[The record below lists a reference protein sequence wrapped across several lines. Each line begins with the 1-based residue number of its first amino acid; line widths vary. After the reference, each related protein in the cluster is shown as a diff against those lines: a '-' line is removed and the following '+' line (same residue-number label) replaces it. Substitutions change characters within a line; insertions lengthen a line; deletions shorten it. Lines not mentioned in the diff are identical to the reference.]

1 MNEIKE
7 LVGRANKY
15 LSSARLLLDSEDYD
29 SSVSRSY
36 YAMFFVTEAV
46 LLTKKLEFSSH
57 RGVISAFGQHFV
69 KTGVFPKETRTML
82 QNAFDMRQQGDYSFR
97 PVIQEATAN
106 QILNQ
111 AKVFV
116 GKIIEYLEEEGRNR
130 VQNEKLER

>member
-15 LSSARLLLDSEDYD
+15 LSSAKLLLDSGDYE

-36 YAMFFVTEAV
+36 YAMFFATEAV
-46 LLTKKLEFSSH
+46 LLTKELEFSSH

-69 KTGVFPKETRTML
+69 KTGIFSKEMRRLL
-82 QNAFDMRQQGDYSFR
+82 QSAFDMRQKGDYSFR
-97 PVIQEATAN
+97 PMIQEATAN

-111 AKVFV
+111 ANEFV
-116 GKIIEYLEEEGRNR
+116 SQIIGYLKEGGY
-130 VQNEKLER
+130 EL